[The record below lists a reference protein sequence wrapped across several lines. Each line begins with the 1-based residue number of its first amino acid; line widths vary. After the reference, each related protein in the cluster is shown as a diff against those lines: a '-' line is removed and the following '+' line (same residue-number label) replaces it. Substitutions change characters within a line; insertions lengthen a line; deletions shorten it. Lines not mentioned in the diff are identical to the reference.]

1 MTIPLSKPATSAPRC
16 AGAQLSVDLSAVAAN
31 AALLARRSTGE
42 LMAVVKADG
51 FGHGGVAVAR
61 TALAH
66 GATWLGVTSIEEALA
81 LRDAGLDAPLLSWL
95 NPVDADFPA
104 AVAAGIDVAVPG
116 LEHLHALPSGARVH
130 LQLDTGLARD
140 GAPPTRWPALC
151 WAARRAEQRGLLQ
164 VVGVMGH
171 LPCADEPGHP
181 SNAAGRRRFVWAVEV
196 ARAVGLRPTHRH
208 LAATA
213 ATLHDP
219 LAHHTM
225 TRVGAGLVGIDPT
238 VSPRPDPGLRP
249 ALTLTAPVVSC
260 RRVAAGTPVGYGHTW
275 SADRATHL
283 GLLPLGYA
291 DGLPRAASG
300 RASVLVRGVRRPVV
314 GLISMDQCV
323 VDLGDEPVEP
333 GEVATVFGGAGPTV
347 AEWASWANTIE
358 HEIVTGVGPRVSR
371 RIAAGLPVIPLRA
384 IR

>member
-1 MTIPLSKPATSAPRC
+1 MTALARPLTQRGGR
-16 AGAQLSVDLSAVAAN
+16 GAQLSVDLSAVAAN
-31 AALLARRSTGE
+31 AALFARRSTGE

-51 FGHGGVAVAR
+51 FGHGAAAVAR

-66 GATWLGVTSIEEALA
+66 GATWLGVTSIEEALP
-81 LRDAGLDAPLLSWL
+81 LRGCGLDAPVLSWL
-95 NPVDADFPA
+95 NPVDADFAA

-116 LEHLHALPSGARVH
+116 LEHLRALPSGARVH

-140 GAPPTRWPALC
+140 GAPPTLWPALC
-151 WAARRAEQRGLLQ
+151 RAARRGEQQGLVR

-171 LPCADEPGHP
+171 LPCADDPGHP

-238 VSPRPDPGLRP
+238 RTTTLAP
-249 ALTLTAPVVSC
+249 ALTLTAPIVSV
-260 RRVAAGTPVGYGHTW
+260 RRVRSGTPVGYGHTW

-300 RASVLVRGVRRPVV
+300 RASVLVRGVRRPLV

-323 VDLGDEPVEP
+323 VDLGEDPAQP
-333 GEVATVFGGAGPTV
+333 GEVATVFGGDGPSVT
-347 AEWASWANTIE
+347 EWASWADTIE
-358 HEIVTGVGPRVSR
+358 HDIVTGIGPRVGR
-371 RIAAGLPVIPLRA
+371 RVAPGLRVIR
-384 IR
+384 